1 MAFDRAKRDV
11 RLRRVGFKNNDK
23 TFLLL
28 WQKLVDRVQAR
39 LPEGG
44 RILMDGCLCLCL
56 CLWLVDGLRRLER
69 DGERV
74 GVRT

>member
-11 RLRRVGFKNNDK
+11 RLRRVEFKNNDK
-23 TFLLL
+23 TSLLL

-44 RILMDGCLCLCL
+44 RILIDGCL

-69 DGERV
+69 EMESVWASVLD
-74 GVRT
+74 

>member
-11 RLRRVGFKNNDK
+11 RLRRVEFKNNDN
-23 TFLLL
+23 TSLLL

-44 RILMDGCLCLCL
+44 RTLIDGCL

-69 DGERV
+69 EMESVWASVLD
-74 GVRT
+74 

>member
-1 MAFDRAKRDV
+1 MAFERAKRDV

-23 TFLLL
+23 MSLLL

-44 RILMDGCLCLCL
+44 RILIDGCL
-56 CLWLVDGLRRLER
+56 CLWLVDGLQRLER